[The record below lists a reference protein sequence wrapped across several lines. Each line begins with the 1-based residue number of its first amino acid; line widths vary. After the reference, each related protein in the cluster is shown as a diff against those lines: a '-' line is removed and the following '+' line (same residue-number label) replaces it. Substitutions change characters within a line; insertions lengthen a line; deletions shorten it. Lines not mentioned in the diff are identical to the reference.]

1 MPKGHTNNPNH
12 ERNLTP
18 FSDPEVAR
26 AAAKKGWENRRKRKA
41 MEDEIKAAQNRDLA
55 AWVEAYPRNDLGPTC
70 AAAAQYIAHKI
81 MDGTIADPRALVSAL
96 PVLVDIARLESGL
109 HTSATMHAQVTMGP
123 NDTMARIQAL
133 RERASEASSV
143 ELQSSHG

>member
-12 ERNLTP
+12 EVNLKP

-26 AAAKKGWENRRKRKA
+26 AAALKGWENRRKRK
-41 MEDEIKAAQNRDLA
+41 EQEEEIKAAQKRDLE
-55 AWVEAYPRNDLGPTC
+55 AWVEAYPRDELGPRC

-81 MDGTIADPRALVSAL
+81 MDGTIADPRALVQAL

-109 HTSATMHAQVTMGP
+109 HTNATMHASVTMP
-123 NDTMARIQAL
+123 ADAMSRIDGLRQRAL
-133 RERASEASSV
+133 MVTGSTEAESSA
-143 ELQSSHG
+143 